1 MSLLYKLKNILKTD
15 DHLSP
20 VEKKINYL
28 FHNREYLV
36 QAFTHKSITPS
47 PRRNY
52 ERLEFLGDS
61 ILSSIVSEFLF
72 IKNKNSEE
80 GELSKNR
87 EVVVSRDNLNQIGKH
102 FFVGIDLK
110 FKTKKISEN
119 MYGDFLEALVAGI
132 YLEKGADKAR
142 EFVIKTIINKKVKK
156 QKLKEDFKGRLIDLT
171 NKENKKVNF
180 VKLAHKGPDH
190 KKTHKIGL
198 EVDGKIIMTNWS
210 PTIKEAEH
218 KLAKAAIEKIY
229 ENNTR
234 SR

>member
-1 MSLLYKLKNILKTD
+1 M
-15 DHLSP
+15 
-20 VEKKINYL
+20 
-28 FHNREYLV
+28 
-36 QAFTHKSITPS
+36 
-47 PRRNY
+47 
-52 ERLEFLGDS
+52 
-61 ILSSIVSEFLF
+61 
-72 IKNKNSEE
+72 
-80 GELSKNR
+80 
-87 EVVVSRDNLNQIGKH
+87 SRDNLNQIGRH

-132 YLEKGADKAR
+132 YLEKGADGAK

-180 VKLAHKGPDH
+180 VKMAHKGPDH

-218 KLAKAAIEKIY
+218 KLSKAAIEKIY
-229 ENNTR
+229 ENNIR